1 MEELKFPIGRLQ
13 LQDDYTKEEVLS
25 MIDSIAA
32 VPQLYRQICENL
44 TETQLLNTYREGS
57 WNIKQLVHH
66 VADMHLLHFFRMKK
80 ALTEPDY
87 KEATLVNMNGWAE
100 TADSTNDSIDDSLM
114 ILEGIHR
121 RYMALAKSLSEDQ
134 LNIKYYHVVRERWFD
149 QKQALA
155 TTDWHGKHHLA
166 HIKLALG

>member
-1 MEELKFPIGRLQ
+1 MHMEELKFPIGRLN
-13 LQDDYTKEEVLS
+13 LQDEYSKKEVLA

-32 VPQLYRQICENL
+32 TPELYKQICENL
-44 TETQLLNTYREGS
+44 TEKQLLNTYREGG

-100 TADSTNDSIDDSLM
+100 TADSTNDSIEDSLM
-114 ILEGIHR
+114 IL
-121 RYMALAKSLSEDQ
+121 
-134 LNIKYYHVVRERWFD
+134 
-149 QKQALA
+149 
-155 TTDWHGKHHLA
+155 
-166 HIKLALG
+166 